1 MSSSNVLNV
10 NKLTAGNPQ
19 LALLSVQR
27 VELEVHGAG
36 EGEGDPAKMM
46 YCYCINTECM
56 MAWQHFITV
65 VAVL

>member
-1 MSSSNVLNV
+1 MLNV

-36 EGEGDPAKMM
+36 EGEGDPAQ
-46 YCYCINTECM
+46 INTECM
-56 MAWQHFITV
+56 IAWQHFI
-65 VAVL
+65 LLG